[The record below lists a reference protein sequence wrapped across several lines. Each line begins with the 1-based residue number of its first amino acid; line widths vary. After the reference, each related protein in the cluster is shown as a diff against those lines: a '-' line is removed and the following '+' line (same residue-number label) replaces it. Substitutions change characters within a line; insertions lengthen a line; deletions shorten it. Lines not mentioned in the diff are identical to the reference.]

1 MKNTLKIL
9 IAFISILTLVSCTE
23 DVEQKPA
30 VVKSPGISLLTPTS
44 SFNLVLDGA
53 KLNELATTFVW
64 NDTENSTAG
73 TSVSYTIEAAKSG
86 TNFAKTVV
94 LGSVTTS
101 LFKDITVGNLDSAA
115 KALGLPALVEGLMD
129 VRVKSAAG
137 ISNFYTLKVT
147 PYQPNWGIIG
157 DATPKGWDLSTD
169 MIYNAATDTYSISL
183 DLKSGAFKFRLDNA
197 WTTNYGDD
205 GNNLSLEPSGSNIT
219 VVAGAYTI
227 VANFKTLTY
236 TLTPIVNAWGVI
248 GDATPTGW
256 DSDTLMD
263 YNPTTKTYSI
273 IMKMKV
279 GTFKFRLNHGWSSNY
294 GDDGNNLTL
303 DAGGANVAIA
313 TAGTYYIT
321 ADFTGLKYTIK
332 QL

>member
-1 MKNTLKIL
+1 MKNTLKIAL
-9 IAFISILTLVSCTE
+9 AFISILTQFSCTE
-23 DVEQKPA
+23 DVEQKTAPEPT
-30 VVKSPGISLLTPTS
+30 SGINLITPTS

-64 NDTENSTAG
+64 NDSENSSAG
-73 TSVSYTIEAAKSG
+73 TSVNYTVEAAKSG

-94 LGSVTTS
+94 LGKVTTN
-101 LFKDITVGNLDSAA
+101 LFQDITVGNLDAAA
-115 KALGLPALVEGLMD
+115 KALGMPALVEGLMD

-137 ISNFYTLKVT
+137 VSNFYTLKVT

-183 DLKSGAFKFRLDNA
+183 DLKSGEFKFRLDNA

-205 GNNLSLEPSGSNIT
+205 GKNLSLDAGGANIPVT
-219 VVAGAYTI
+219 AGAYTI

-236 TLTPIVNAWGVI
+236 TITPIVNAWGVI

-263 YNPTTKTYSI
+263 FNPTTNSYSI

-279 GTFKFRLNHGWSSNY
+279 GSFKFRLNHDWSNNY

-303 DAGGANVAIA
+303 DSGGTNIAIT

>member
-1 MKNTLKIL
+1 MKNTIKLL
-9 IAFISILTLVSCTE
+9 IAFISLLTLSCTE
-23 DVEQKPA
+23 DVEHKTA
-30 VVKSPGISLLTPTS
+30 AAKSSGISLLAPTS
-44 SFNLVLDGA
+44 SFNLILDGA
-53 KLNELATTFVW
+53 KLNDLATTFVW

-73 TSVSYTIEAAKSG
+73 TSVSYTIQAAKTG
-86 TNFAKTVV
+86 TNFAAPVV
-94 LGSVTTS
+94 LGAATTS
-101 LFKDITVGNLDSAA
+101 LFKDITVGELDAAA

-129 VRVKSAAG
+129 VRVKSSAG
-137 ISNFYTLKVT
+137 TSNYYTIKVT

-169 MIYNAATDTYSISL
+169 MIYNAATGTYSISL
-183 DLKSGAFKFRLDNA
+183 GLTTGTFKFRLDNA

-205 GNNLSLEPSGSNIT
+205 GNNLSLEAGGANIPVT
-219 VVAGAYTI
+219 AGNYTI
-227 VANFKTLTY
+227 VANFKTHTY
-236 TLTPIVNAWGVI
+236 TITPIINAWGLI

-263 YNPTTKTYSI
+263 FNAATQKYSI

-279 GTFKFRLNHGWSSNY
+279 GTFKFRLNHGWGTNY
-294 GDDGNNLTL
+294 GDNGNNLSL
-303 DAGGANVAIA
+303 DFDGANIAIT

-321 ADFTGLKYTIK
+321 ADFAGLSYTIK

>member
-1 MKNTLKIL
+1 MKNTLKLL

-30 VVKSPGISLLTPTS
+30 VVKSSGISLLTPTS

-64 NDTENSTAG
+64 NDTENSAAG
-73 TSVSYTIEAAKSG
+73 TSVNYTIEAAKSG

-94 LGSVTTS
+94 LGTVTTN
-101 LFKDITVGNLDSAA
+101 LFEDITVGNLDAAA

-137 ISNFYTLKVT
+137 TSNFYTLKVT

-183 DLKSGAFKFRLDNA
+183 GLLTGAFKFRLDNA
-197 WTTNYGDD
+197 WTTNYGDT
-205 GNNLSLEPSGSNIT
+205 GNNLSLDAGGDNIPVT
-219 VVAGAYTI
+219 AGNYTI

-236 TLTPIVNAWGVI
+236 TITPIVNAWGVI

-256 DSDTLMD
+256 DNDTLMD

-279 GTFKFRLNHGWSSNY
+279 GTFKFRLDHGWASNY

-303 DAGGANVAIA
+303 DAGGSNVAIT

-321 ADFTGLKYTIK
+321 ADFNAKTYTVTK
-332 QL
+332 L